1 MFDENDKTVRQFK
14 DYFIKFWMEQVTPQI
29 FVVSDQKFR
38 INNSC
43 EGFYNRFNRFLRK
56 RKPSN
61 WVFLKRINRENT
73 NNEVRICKLSK
84 GNMPNNSKKS
94 KFIQF
99 ESILQSKTR
108 LLNEKVIS
116 IEEFLLSVHLAMK
129 R

>member
-43 EGFYNRFNRFLRK
+43 EGFHNRFNRFFRK